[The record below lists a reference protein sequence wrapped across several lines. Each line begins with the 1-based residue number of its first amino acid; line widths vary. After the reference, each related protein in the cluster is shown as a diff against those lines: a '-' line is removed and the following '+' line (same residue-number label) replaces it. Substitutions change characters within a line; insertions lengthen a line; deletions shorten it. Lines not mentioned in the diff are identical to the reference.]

1 LIFFVELIIV
11 DNYFL
16 HATII
21 SRTIILTLP

>member
-1 LIFFVELIIV
+1 LIFFVELIV

-16 HATII
+16 HATLI